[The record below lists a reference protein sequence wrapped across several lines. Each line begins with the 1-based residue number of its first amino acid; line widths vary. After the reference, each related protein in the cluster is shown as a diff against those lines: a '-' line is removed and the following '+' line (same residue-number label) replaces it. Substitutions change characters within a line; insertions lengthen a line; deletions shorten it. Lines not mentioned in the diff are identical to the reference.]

1 MDVDTPFFHHGRRRR
16 IGILRVN
23 SLRLVWMKN
32 LNVVDDFTT
41 IQINADGVERPAV
54 LRGRSK
60 PDLVIPDDGR

>member
-1 MDVDTPFFHHGRRRR
+1 
-16 IGILRVN
+16 
-23 SLRLVWMKN
+23 MKN

-60 PDLVIPDDGR
+60 PDLVTPDYGR